1 MKKTIR
7 GDTKVM
13 KSKIKKTGDETIQEE
28 RPKKET
34 TEVKE
39 KTRGENRIME
49 NEKTKIKESDE
60 KAKTKE
66 LKEEKHK
73 EKVKKDKKKL
83 KNAKVY
89 SRRFAIRLI
98 ALIMAFI
105 MIAAVVASLVLYLKY
120 YNS

>member
-39 KTRGENRIME
+39 KTRGENNERIRWKSK
-49 NEKTKIKESDE
+49 NKRVKRR
-60 KAKTKE
+60 KA
-66 LKEEKHK
+66 
-73 EKVKKDKKKL
+73 
-83 KNAKVY
+83 
-89 SRRFAIRLI
+89 
-98 ALIMAFI
+98 
-105 MIAAVVASLVLYLKY
+105 
-120 YNS
+120 